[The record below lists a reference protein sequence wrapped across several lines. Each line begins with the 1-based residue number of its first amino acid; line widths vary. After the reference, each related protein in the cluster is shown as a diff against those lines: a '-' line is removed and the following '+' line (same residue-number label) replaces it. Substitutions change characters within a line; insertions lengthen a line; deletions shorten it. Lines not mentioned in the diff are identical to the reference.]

1 MFTCR
6 FYRSVRENHRMT
18 NPSQDTSQSGRAVQ
32 DGIVESVRIQA
43 QSVTDDATVDMKL
56 VLKAQAGDTAAFG
69 ELIERH
75 QRAVYG
81 LVSRMVTQ
89 RDDVDDIAQDV
100 FVSAWKA
107 IGSFR
112 RDAKFT
118 TWLHTITVNTTLTRL
133 KTMKNKTALSIDD
146 PDTGLAASLHADESE
161 SPSESLQKSER
172 DKAVR
177 KAIETL
183 PEKHK
188 LVVVMHYFEHH
199 TCEDIASI
207 LGCSVGTVWSRLH
220 YACKILKNE
229 LRWLDQS
236 T

>member
-1 MFTCR
+1 
-6 FYRSVRENHRMT
+6 
-18 NPSQDTSQSGRAVQ
+18 
-32 DGIVESVRIQA
+32 
-43 QSVTDDATVDMKL
+43 
-56 VLKAQAGDTAAFG
+56 
-69 ELIERH
+69 ERH

-81 LVSRMVTQ
+81 LVSRMVTRQ
-89 RDDVDDIAQDV
+89 DDVDDIAQDV
-100 FVSAWKA
+100 FVSVWKS
-107 IGSFR
+107 ICSFR
-112 RDAKFT
+112 RDAKFS

-133 KTMKNKTALSIDD
+133 KTMKNKMTLSIDD
-146 PDTGLAASLHADESE
+146 PDTGLAASLQADEAE

-229 LRWLDQS
+229 LRWLDLS

>member
-1 MFTCR
+1 MFSCR

-18 NPSQDTSQSGRAVQ
+18 NPSQDTSQSGRVIQ
-32 DGIVESVRIQA
+32 DGAGISVRVQA
-43 QSVTDDATVDMKL
+43 QSIADDAAIDLTL

-69 ELIERH
+69 DLIERH

-112 RDAKFT
+112 RDAKFS

-133 KTMKNKTALSIDD
+133 KTIKNKISLSIDD
-146 PDTGLAASLHADESE
+146 PDTGLAASLQADESD

-172 DKAVR
+172 YKAVR
-177 KAIETL
+177 KAIESL
-183 PEKHK
+183 PEKHR
-188 LVVVMHYFEHH
+188 LVVVMHYFEHN

-220 YACKILKNE
+220 YACKFLKNE
-229 LRWLDQS
+229 LHWLDQS